1 MNGDVRAGRINIA
14 LLLMIVATGLCLAAI
29 TKAQAATPAG
39 IVHGTQIANAGALPG
54 LIEHLISAEQAHAH
68 TDDDGVV
75 GFITRALR
83 LIGARAHLAYKVATN
98 QMGAEL
104 KRSGNDAHHHVVRE
118 GKVYHGREICPAAG
132 DKITTTDLH
141 RRLIGRQVFSF

>member
-1 MNGDVRAGRINIA
+1 MNGDVRASGMNTA
-14 LLLMIVATGLCLAAI
+14 LLFMFVATGLCLAAI

-39 IVHGTQIANAGALPG
+39 VVHGTQTANGGALPG
-54 LIEHLISAEQAHAH
+54 LIEHLISAEPAHAH
-68 TDDDGVV
+68 IDDDGVV

-83 LIGARAHLAYKVATN
+83 LIGSRAHLAYKVATN

-104 KRSGNDAHHHVVRE
+104 KRSDVDAHHHMVRE
-118 GKVYHGREICPAAG
+118 CEVYHGREICPAAG
-132 DKITTTDLH
+132 DKITTTDLR

>member
-1 MNGDVRAGRINIA
+1 RAGRINIA
-14 LLLMIVATGLCLAAI
+14 LLLMIVATGLCLAEI

-39 IVHGTQIANAGALPG
+39 IVHGTQTANAGALPG
-54 LIEHLISAEQAHAH
+54 LIGHLISAEPAQAH

-75 GFITRALR
+75 GFVTRALR
-83 LIGARAHLAYKVATN
+83 LIGSRAHLAYKVATN

-104 KRSGNDAHHHVVRE
+104 KRSGIDAHHYVVRE
-118 GKVYHGREICPAAG
+118 GEVYHGREICPVAG
-132 DKITTTDLH
+132 DMMTATELR